1 MPDFGDAERRIL
13 SYFKRG
19 VEIFHNGKNLIV
31 QEAGKPTC
39 PQGEPKTDIYVLA
52 SDGMESEEI
61 KISYK
66 KENADFLENK
76 TNAERAEQL
85 FGPGWREIIEESTT
99 YIQDHFERR
108 MRIYKEKLAKTEKG
122 AITLGWKFELMNK
135 PGGDLSGNMILTPEQ
150 VYDVYAGTHLSDD
163 KRNAFVNG
171 RIIPESGV
179 ADYILITDRVKS
191 AQDII
196 DRMIP
201 IEEYVRKHPNIYF
214 ACKAL
219 NYRTFAK
226 KYDGNR
232 PLAVQVDWR
241 IEDGKLTSDLVFDRP
256 LEMNGNEMAERLFR
270 CMEYLRIRTTD
281 DIGPDNADMN
291 NVNE

>member
-1 MPDFGDAERRIL
+1 MADFSDAERRIL
-13 SYFKRG
+13 SYFIHG
-19 VEIFHNGKNLIV
+19 TEIFFNKRNLKI

-39 PQGEPKTDIYVLA
+39 SQGEPKTDIYVLA
-52 SDGMESEEI
+52 SDNMGSEEI

-85 FGPGWREIIEESTT
+85 FGPDWRWIIERSTT
-99 YIQDHFERR
+99 DIRENFERR
-108 MRIYKEKLAKTEKG
+108 MRIYKEKLARTEKG

-135 PGGDLSGNMILTPEQ
+135 PSGDLSGNMILTPEQ
-150 VYDVYAGTHLSDD
+150 VYDVYAGTNLSAD
-163 KRNAFVNG
+163 KRNATVNG
-171 RIIPESGV
+171 RIILESGV
-179 ADYILITDRVKS
+179 ADYILVTDCVNS

-196 DRMIP
+196 DRMIS
-201 IEEYVRKHPNIYF
+201 IKDYVRMHPNIYF

-232 PLAVQVDWR
+232 PLAVQVDWH
-241 IEDGKLTSDLVFDRP
+241 IEDEKLVSDLVFDRP
-256 LEMNGNEMAERLFR
+256 LEMNGTEMAERLFY
-270 CMEYLRIRTTD
+270 CMKYLGIRTTD
-281 DIGPDNADMN
+281 GIGPDNADMS